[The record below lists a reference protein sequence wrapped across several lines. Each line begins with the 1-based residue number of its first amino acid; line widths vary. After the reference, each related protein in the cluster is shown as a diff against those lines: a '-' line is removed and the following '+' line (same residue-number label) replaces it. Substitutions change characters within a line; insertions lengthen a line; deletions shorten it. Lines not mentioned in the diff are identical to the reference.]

1 MSPTPSPVDGSL
13 PPLMHPLSTAEE
25 PTRLSA
31 ARNESTMSTSAPTD
45 SSMLPPAP
53 PRTSGAA
60 GQRSALLRFGLPTAA
75 FVAVIV
81 IWQLAVVLLDIKQY
95 ILPAPTVVFERFITS
110 IPTLWDA
117 ALVTSSEVAL
127 GFLLA
132 AVVSIPLAYLIASVR
147 LVEIAFYPLIVVLQ
161 TIPKIAVAPLFIVW
175 FGFGSLPKILLTFL
189 LCFFPILV
197 DTLTGFKALDPR
209 VLYITKSMGASGLQ
223 TFGYVRLPSAM
234 PFIFSGLK
242 VAVVLAVTG
251 AIVAEFVGSN
261 AGLGYLLLRASSN
274 LDTPLIFSVLVVLS
288 LLGLIFSYAIELLE
302 KLVAPWQRKGNH

>member
-1 MSPTPSPVDGSL
+1 MTRTEKT
-13 PPLMHPLSTAEE
+13 MTTA
-25 PTRLSA
+25 PIDT
-31 ARNESTMSTSAPTD
+31 
-45 SSMLPPAP
+45 SMLPPAP
-53 PRTSGAA
+53 PASRKRGK
-60 GQRSALLRFGLPTAA
+60 GRRGLLVRIGLPALA
-75 FVAVIV
+75 FIATLV
-81 IWQLAVVLLDIKQY
+81 IWQLAVMLLDIKQY
-95 ILPAPTVVFERFITS
+95 ILPAPVVVFRRLLET

-117 ALVTSSEVAL
+117 ALATSSEVAL
-127 GFLLA
+127 GFLIA

-147 LVEIAFYPLIVVLQ
+147 IVEIAFYPLIVVLQ

-209 VLYITKSMGASGLQ
+209 LLYITKSMGASRTQ
-223 TFGYVRLPSAM
+223 TFRYVRLPAAV

-261 AGLGYLLLRASSN
+261 AGLGYLLLRASAN

-288 LLGLIFSYAIELLE
+288 LLGLVFSSVVEFIER
-302 KLVAPWQRKGNH
+302 LVVPWHRESDR

>member
-1 MSPTPSPVDGSL
+1 MATPQTVPTTAT
-13 PPLMHPLSTAEE
+13 STLALQ
-25 PTRLSA
+25 PSA
-31 ARNESTMSTSAPTD
+31 AVRRSRRAVRIL
-45 SSMLPPAP
+45 LPI
-53 PRTSGAA
+53 
-60 GQRSALLRFGLPTAA
+60 AA
-75 FVAVIV
+75 FAASLI
-81 IWQLAVVLLDIKQY
+81 IWQAVVWLFDVKPY
-95 ILPAPTVVFERFITS
+95 ILPAPTEVFAELIQQL
-110 IPTLWDA
+110 PTLWDA
-117 ALVTSSEVAL
+117 ALVTGSEVLL

-175 FGFGSLPKILLTFL
+175 FGLGMLPKVLLTFL

-209 VLYITKSMGASGLQ
+209 VLYITRSMGASRLQ
-223 TFGYVRLPSAM
+223 TFVHVRMPSAL
-234 PFIFSGLK
+234 PYIFSGLK
-242 VAVVLAVTG
+242 VAIVLAVTG

-288 LLGLIFSYAIELLE
+288 VLGLFFSYLVELSE
-302 KLVAPWQRKGNH
+302 RVVAPWDKQH

>member
-1 MSPTPSPVDGSL
+1 
-13 PPLMHPLSTAEE
+13 
-25 PTRLSA
+25 
-31 ARNESTMSTSAPTD
+31 MSTSVPAD
-45 SSMLPPAP
+45 SSMLPPKP
-53 PRTSGAA
+53 PRSPRTKG
-60 GQRSALLRFGLPTAA
+60 RTTALLRFGLPTAA

-95 ILPAPTVVFERFITS
+95 ILPAPTVVFEKLINS
-110 IPTLWDA
+110 IPILWDA

-132 AVVSIPLAYLIASVR
+132 AVVSIPLAYLISSVR

-209 VLYITKSMGASGLQ
+209 VLYITKSMGASGMQ

-288 LLGLIFSYAIELLE
+288 LMGLVFSYAIELLE
-302 KLVAPWQRKGNH
+302 KLVAPWQRKSNH